1 LCDSFLDYE
10 DEFHN
15 ADVAGGCTSV
25 FNARIF
31 HIKTATVSRRLAVKI
46 REVIQ
51 HYTPGQQQL
60 ILEKVFSHAL
70 LRDSMPSYLHDLP
83 AIKHQLDIV
92 KSMRRGLTD
101 HLTG

>member
-1 LCDSFLDYE
+1 M
-10 DEFHN
+10 FH
-15 ADVAGGCTSV
+15 
-25 FNARIF
+25 R
-31 HIKTATVSRRLAVKI
+31 KTAIVSRRLAVKI
-46 REVIQ
+46 KEVIQ
-51 HYTPGQQQL
+51 RYTLGQQQL